1 MDIDFDLISGMIDEI
16 INSEAEEWIGINA
29 KELAEN
35 IKMTIKQIFSDN
47 QHAPK
52 DTAIDIY
59 RKDIR
64 EKSVDPVTVAK
75 VDRWRKRCE
84 ILALIKQ
91 NDQEGIPMPQKEI
104 AKKLGVSV
112 GAVNKIFQL
121 YALNNNVTN
130 NELWE
135 KVRGRK
141 PDPFK
146 KIPAEMF
153 FKLCSIFEN
162 FVPTEF
168 GLPFYSWSAKAIY
181 CYLSQKGYEIKISYI
196 YDFCRK
202 MGITSKFVTRKN
214 PKEIWEESLYYESIK
229 FPKICRETLHDDE
242 LLIHLDETHVE
253 VSHHIRGYSLK
264 NRPSMGAYDQ
274 GLSHSNISLIT
285 FIGILNCLFLV
296 LTSPIN
302 HIFSLSVVSTSFS

>member
-1 MDIDFDLISGMIDEI
+1 MPKLGNMIYATIFPNHIQFYSSAHSARRKAEIYGVDFYAFKATSIKEWRGKKSCSSAAIGNMNVSRATAEALKIIGKNPSDTDIPLRDQISATISSLKEKGELRDEDMRTGMTLLSTNSFSFFHYLDVKNQVEKENKFIDIVSRRMSRFFEQLRIQSTEMDIDFDLISGMIDEI

-112 GAVNKIFQL
+112 GAVNKIFPGVQFDWNRKKVFL
-121 YALNNNVTN
+121 VTN
-130 NELWE
+130 
-135 KVRGRK
+135 
-141 PDPFK
+141 D
-146 KIPAEMF
+146 
-153 FKLCSIFEN
+153 
-162 FVPTEF
+162 
-168 GLPFYSWSAKAIY
+168 
-181 CYLSQKGYEIKISYI
+181 
-196 YDFCRK
+196 
-202 MGITSKFVTRKN
+202 
-214 PKEIWEESLYYESIK
+214 
-229 FPKICRETLHDDE
+229 TL
-242 LLIHLDETHVE
+242 
-253 VSHHIRGYSLK
+253 
-264 NRPSMGAYDQ
+264 A
-274 GLSHSNISLIT
+274 
-285 FIGILNCLFLV
+285 
-296 LTSPIN
+296 
-302 HIFSLSVVSTSFS
+302 